1 VRFEVGVLRVGA
13 RLDLT
18 PVTIQDVLA
27 GVEEFARLT
36 QQNLRPQVAAYRL
49 LAA

>member
-1 VRFEVGVLRVGA
+1 
-13 RLDLT
+13 LDLT

-27 GVEEFARLT
+27 GVEEA
-36 QQNLRPQVAAYRL
+36 QQKLRSQVAAHRL